1 MRYPSIFKSLALLS
15 FLGISLSAHGAT
27 PTEGFEYQLIQP
39 PVPTETGD
47 KIEVVELFWY
57 GCPHCYHFEPY
68 IQQWLETK
76 PDNVEFRRIPAVFN
90 EVYALHARAFY
101 TAEALG
107 VAEKMQEPIF
117 VAYHEQHNKLKD
129 EDALAKLFALHGV
142 SEEDFRKTFNS
153 FFVDTKV
160 RRARALSKEY
170 GIDGVPTMVV
180 NGKYR
185 TSGTI
190 AGGQENVI
198 AVVDYLIGLES
209 GKSSEQAKE

>member
-1 MRYPSIFKSLALLS
+1 MRYPSLVKSLALLL
-15 FLGISLSAHGAT
+15 FIGVAPSLQAVS
-27 PTEGFEYQLIQP
+27 PTEGFEYELVEP

-57 GCPHCYHFEPY
+57 GCPHCYHFEPMVK
-68 IQQWLETK
+68 QWLKTK
-76 PDNVEFRRIPAVFN
+76 PDNVEFRRVPAVFN
-90 EVYALHARAFY
+90 EVWALHARAFY

-107 VAEKMQEPIF
+107 VVEQMHDPIF
-117 VAYHEQHNKLKD
+117 VAYHEQHNRLKD

-153 FFVDTKV
+153 FYIDTKV
-160 RRARALSKEY
+160 RRAKALSKDY
-170 GIDGVPTMVV
+170 GIDGVPAIVV

-185 TSGTI
+185 TGGTV
-190 AGGQENVI
+190 AGGQDQVM

-209 GKSSEQAKE
+209 APPE